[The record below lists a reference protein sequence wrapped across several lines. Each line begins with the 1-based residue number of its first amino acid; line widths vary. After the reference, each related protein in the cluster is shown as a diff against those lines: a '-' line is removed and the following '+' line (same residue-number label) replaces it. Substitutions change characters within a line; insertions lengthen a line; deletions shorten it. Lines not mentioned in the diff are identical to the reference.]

1 MKLSIQPVATQFVN
15 QAWPMVEEFIKSAE
29 EKSGE
34 VEYTAD
40 QIKVYLITG
49 QWMLLVA
56 ADEEQKVHGAAT
68 VNFVNYPSDRVAF
81 ITAIGG
87 KLIANEETFA
97 QMCAILKDCGA
108 TKIQGMA
115 RESVARL
122 WKRFGFEE
130 RSILVEAKI

>member
-1 MKLSIQPVATQFVN
+1 MNLSIQPVATQFVN
-15 QAWPMVEEFIKSAE
+15 QVWSDVEAFIKSAE
-29 EKSGE
+29 EKSGAT
-34 VEYTAD
+34 EYNTEH
-40 QIKVYLITG
+40 IKVYLTTG

-56 ADEEQKVHGAAT
+56 ADEEKTIHGAAA
-68 VNFVNYPSDRVAF
+68 VNFINYPNDRVAF

-87 KLIANEETFA
+87 KLISNEDTYA
-97 QMCAILKDCGA
+97 QMCAILKECGA

-122 WKRFGFEE
+122 WKRFGFDE

>member
-1 MKLSIQPVATQFVN
+1 MTLNIQPVATQFVN
-15 QAWPMVEEFIKSAE
+15 QVWSDVEPFIKSAE
-29 EKSGE
+29 EKSGAT
-34 VEYTAD
+34 EYTAEH
-40 QIKVYLITG
+40 IKVYLVTG

-56 ADEEQKVHGAAT
+56 ADEENKIHGAAT
-68 VNFVNYPSDRVAF
+68 VNFINYPNDRIAF

-97 QMCAILKDCGA
+97 QLCALLKECGA

>member
-1 MKLSIQPVATQFVN
+1 MTLTIQSVAPQFIN
-15 QAWPMVEEFIKSAE
+15 QVWADVEAFIKSAE
-29 EKSGE
+29 EKSGAT
-34 VEYTAD
+34 EYGTEH
-40 QIKVYLITG
+40 IKVYLVTN

-56 ADEEQKVHGAAT
+56 ADEDKKIHGAAA
-68 VNFVNYPSDRVAF
+68 VNFINYPNDRVAF

-87 KLIANEETFA
+87 KLIANEDTYA
-97 QMCAILKDCGA
+97 QMCGLLKNCGA

-130 RSILVEAKI
+130 RSILVETKI